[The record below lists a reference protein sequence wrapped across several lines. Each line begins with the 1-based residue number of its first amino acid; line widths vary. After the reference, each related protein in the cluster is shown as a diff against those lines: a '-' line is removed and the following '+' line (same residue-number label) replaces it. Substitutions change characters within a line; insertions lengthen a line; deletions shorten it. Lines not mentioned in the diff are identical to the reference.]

1 MLTIKFSYDG
11 QMRHLYREKNMLTI
25 YAVDFGEFAANF
37 VVPNLLFESFDR
49 LFVQIHQFFLLK
61 QSHLNKLPVG
71 L

>member
-1 MLTIKFSYDG
+1 
-11 QMRHLYREKNMLTI
+11 MLTI

-37 VVPNLLFESFDR
+37 VVPHLLFEFFDR